1 MNPCPKCGKRFES
14 QKGLSMHL
22 RDKHRGY
29 FFVRFRLP
37 WLALTLVLALGAVAA
52 FPYLSSPREL
62 PPTLSEKDR
71 LLETYMDGHENL
83 AMHIHPKLRIFVDG
97 AEVKVPA
104 NIGIAPDGR
113 MRVIY
118 THDETGVIHIESP
131 KYTDFT
137 FGDFLKIWGKNLN
150 STCFDSYCGRIRFTA
165 NGVEVA
171 DPLNYVLRD
180 EDELVLEVFTR

>member
-1 MNPCPKCGKRFES
+1 
-14 QKGLSMHL
+14 MHI

-37 WLALTLVLALGAVAA
+37 WLALALVLALGAVAA

-62 PPTLSEKDR
+62 PPTLSEKDK
-71 LLETYMDGHENL
+71 LLETYMAGHENL
-83 AMHIHPKLRIFVDG
+83 TMHIHPKLRIFVDG

-131 KYTDFT
+131 KYM
-137 FGDFLKIWGKNLN
+137 
-150 STCFDSYCGRIRFTA
+150 TCF
-165 NGVEVA
+165 EVTL
-171 DPLNYVLRD
+171 P
-180 EDELVLEVFTR
+180 